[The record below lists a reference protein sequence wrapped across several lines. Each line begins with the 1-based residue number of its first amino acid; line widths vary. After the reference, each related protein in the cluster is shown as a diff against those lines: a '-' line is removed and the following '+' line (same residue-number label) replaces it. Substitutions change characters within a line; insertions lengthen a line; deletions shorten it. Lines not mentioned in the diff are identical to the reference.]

1 MRRHQHEI
9 SCLLEIVRQLARRD
23 SMTLLAYIAT
33 MALEENKEN
42 ADSASS
48 HDAPLGAL

>member
-9 SCLLEIVRQLARRD
+9 RYLLEIVRQLARRD

-48 HDAPLGAL
+48 HEAPLGAL